1 MPDITFWGVVFCRD
15 GALLVYL
22 SFFQMGILSVA
33 WQWLFKSIKFPQR
46 VHGAGE
52 SHT

>member
-1 MPDITFWGVVFCRD
+1 MPDITFWGVVFCTD
-15 GALLVYL
+15 GALLESL
-22 SFFQMGILSVA
+22 SFFQMEILSVA
-33 WQWLFKSIKFPQR
+33 WQWLSESTKFLQR